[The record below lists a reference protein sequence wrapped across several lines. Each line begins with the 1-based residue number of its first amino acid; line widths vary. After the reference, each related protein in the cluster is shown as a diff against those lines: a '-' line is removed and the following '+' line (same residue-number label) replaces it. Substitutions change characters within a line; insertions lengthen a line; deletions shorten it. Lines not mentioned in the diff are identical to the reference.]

1 MRWIEINTGT
11 KVYVNID
18 ESSVANKVKN
28 RGKIYKSDLNEY
40 ELKIADNL
48 VIKSILLRRRDKKDV
63 YFVRNENKKDCYWF
77 AVIYC

>member
-63 YFVRNENKKDCYWF
+63 YFVRNENKKDCY
-77 AVIYC
+77 